1 MQIDKNRNSVLR
13 QLAALQKMSL
23 SELQDKWRDLY
34 GSEPPSYGRDF
45 MFRQLAYRL
54 QELFYGGLKKEIKE
68 VLHKSNTNNRDA
80 KNGKKSDFTIGT
92 QLVRMWN
99 KKEHKI
105 SVVQGGFE
113 YEGQRFRSLTAIAE
127 KITGSHWN
135 GRHFFGLP
143 KMNRRPHS
151 MRIKRKINEGEIVS

>member
-1 MQIDKNRNSVLR
+1 MADDKNRNSVLR

-23 SELQDKWRDLY
+23 EELQNKWRDLY

-45 MFRQLAYRL
+45 MFRQLAYRM
-54 QELFYGGLKKEIKE
+54 QELFYGGLKNEVKE
-68 VLHKSNTNNRDA
+68 VLKKSALNNLDA
-80 KNGKKSDFTIGT
+80 KNGKKSDFTVGT

-99 KKEHKI
+99 KKEHKVSI
-105 SVVQGGFE
+105 IQGGFE
-113 YEGQRFRSLTAIAE
+113 YGGQRFRSLTAIAE

-143 KMNRRPHS
+143 KRDRMPRC
-151 MRIKRKINEGEIVS
+151 MKTKRKINEGKIVS

>member
-1 MQIDKNRNSVLR
+1 MADDKNRNSVLR

-23 SELQDKWRDLY
+23 EELQNKWRDLY

-54 QELFYGGLKKEIKE
+54 QELFYGGLKKEVKD
-68 VLHKSNTNNRDA
+68 VLQKSESNNDYS

-99 KKEHKI
+99 KKEHKV

-113 YEGQRFRSLTAIAE
+113 YEGQRFRSLTAVTE

-135 GRHFFGLP
+135 GRQFFGLSKLDRMP
-143 KMNRRPHS
+143 RGT
-151 MRIKRKINEGEIVS
+151 RIKRTINEKKG

>member
-1 MQIDKNRNSVLR
+1 MADDKKRNSVFR

-54 QELFYGGLKKEIKE
+54 QELFYGGLKKEVKA
-68 VLHKSNTNNRDA
+68 VLQKSELNNDSL
-80 KNGKKSDFTIGT
+80 KNGRKSDFTVGT

-99 KKEHKI
+99 KKEHKV
-105 SVVQGGFE
+105 SVIQGGFE
-113 YEGQRFRSLTAIAE
+113 YGGQRFRSLTAIAE

-143 KMNRRPHS
+143 KMERTPRC
-151 MRIKRKINEGEIVS
+151 MKIKRKINEGKIVS